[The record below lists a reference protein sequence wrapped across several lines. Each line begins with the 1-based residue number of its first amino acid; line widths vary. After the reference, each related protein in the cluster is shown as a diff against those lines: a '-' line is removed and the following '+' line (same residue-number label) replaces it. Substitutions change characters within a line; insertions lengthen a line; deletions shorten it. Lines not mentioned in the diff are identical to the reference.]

1 MLLITLVRTLIAL
14 ETARITAPHCP
25 VVGNAF
31 AEAWLATVHY
41 RGTSRGLARVVQT
54 AALRA
59 SGHCG

>member
-31 AEAWLATVHY
+31 ATTWLATVQN
-41 RGTSRGLARVVQT
+41 RGTSRGLARVVQG

-59 SGHCG
+59 SGKSG